1 MYELV
6 KNYIF
11 QQNNLGNKEEMKQKL
26 IRFIAMLIA
35 IFLPHIFIT
44 ALGNK
49 DWMPECEKALQAH
62 PEVISYEVRGQKH
75 GGYYEVILTDE
86 RIIEFDT
93 ILADSGGGFYASVS
107 KIGEFWLMDSCDYRK
122 KENQPWEHCS
132 VYGIYFIDL
141 SRMLGIKIETMVD
154 CRNNYDKILE
164 LIRFLAQEQYKTG
177 YQESVKLQ
185 HGRGLHDSKTRN
197 LFPFHFVFSENR
209 KAVVNV
215 LAIHEYPQWV
225 WDGIQDD
232 EIQWCV
238 NRYGENWREKLNNDL
253 PKIRKS
259 LGLE

>member
-1 MYELV
+1 MKKVLICLILLSATVTACFAKGNGE
-6 KNYIF
+6 
-11 QQNNLGNKEEMKQKL
+11 NLL
-26 IRFIAMLIA
+26 
-35 IFLPHIFIT
+35 
-44 ALGNK
+44 
-49 DWMPECEKALQAH
+49 ECEKALKAH
-62 PEVISYEVRGQKH
+62 PYVIDFKCYNSIIYEVT
-75 GGYYEVILTDE
+75 LTNGRTITFDE
-86 RIIEFDT
+86 INIY
-93 ILADSGGGFYASVS
+93 GGGFYASVS
-107 KIGEFWLMDSCDYRK
+107 TIGEFWLMDSCDYRK

-154 CRNNYDKILE
+154 CINNYDKILE

-238 NRYGENWREKLNNDL
+238 NRYGENWREKLNTDL